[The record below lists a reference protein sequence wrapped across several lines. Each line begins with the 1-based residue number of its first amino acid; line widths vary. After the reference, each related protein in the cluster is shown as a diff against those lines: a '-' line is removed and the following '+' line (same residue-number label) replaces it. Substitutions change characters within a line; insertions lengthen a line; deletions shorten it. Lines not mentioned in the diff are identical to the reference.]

1 MKYGQMKV
9 HADYEARHW
18 WFGGRMNIIKDLLNN
33 IVPPFKDHIVIDIG
47 CGTGGVIA
55 NLSKEYQ
62 VIGIDPSKD
71 GTDFAKAL
79 QPDLEIIH
87 GYFAQHF
94 RQYKVDA
101 KAYLMLDVL
110 EHVENDNKLLSE
122 AISIMSP
129 GSYLIITVPAN
140 LSMWS
145 PHDVSYGHFRR
156 YTKTTFELLW
166 KDLPVEP
173 LMVSYFN
180 ARLYPLIKL
189 IRGFTQRRSKAFGK
203 AGTDVKIP
211 LFGLNRILKWI
222 FRGESKIL
230 LDHYY
235 GKRDIGYIKGVSLI
249 AMLRLNR

>member
-1 MKYGQMKV
+1 M
-9 HADYEARHW
+9 D
-18 WFGGRMNIIKDLLNN
+18 IIKDLLTD

-55 NLSKEYQ
+55 NLSEEYH

-87 GYFAQHF
+87 GYFAQYFSQH
-94 RQYKVDA
+94 KVDA

-110 EHVENDNKLLSE
+110 EHVENDNSLLSE
-122 AISIMSP
+122 AVSLMSS

-140 LSMWS
+140 PSMWS
-145 PHDVSYGHFRR
+145 PHDVSFGHFRR
-156 YTKTTFELLW
+156 YNKNTFELLW

-173 LMVSYFN
+173 LFVSYFN

-189 IRGFTQRRSKAFGK
+189 IRVFTQRRSKAFGK
-203 AGTDVKIP
+203 AGTDVNIP
-211 LFGLNRILKWI
+211 PFGLNKIIRWI
-222 FRGESKIL
+222 FRGESKAL
-230 LDHYY
+230 LDNYY
-235 GKRDIGYIKGVSLI
+235 GKRAVGYSKGVSLI
-249 AMLRLNR
+249 AMLRLN